1 MYPEERA
8 RTSLLFQA
16 LTVHKG
22 PSHFVLRHAPIGVC
36 VCTFSGHYVSVCRQ
50 SSTTENRRLFP
61 RTSSKSNSTGRGQQ
75 GDRQPRARYAQL
87 THTHTHTQMT
97 HTHTHRTTLSLP
109 GPFLYVWPTD
119 HRMSSALVLSWLCV
133 VDSQM
138 HLACACVFHRHPHPV
153 RFMCA
158 SACVS
163 LSHLQIHL
171 PYVADENHDEDP
183 EVKFVTSVDDTPS
196 GQLRQGF
203 LNAGG
208 RQVSGEC

>member
-1 MYPEERA
+1 MRVY
-8 RTSLLFQA
+8 LFWPLRLRVQA
-16 LTVHKG
+16 IINNRKQKIIPSYELEIKFNWEGSAGGQTAKG
-22 PSHFVLRHAPIGVC
+22 KVC
-36 VCTFSGHYVSVCRQ
+36 AA
-50 SSTTENRRLFP
+50 
-61 RTSSKSNSTGRGQQ
+61 
-75 GDRQPRARYAQL
+75 D
-87 THTHTHTQMT
+87 THTHTHMQMT